1 MRITIYNQICRVQC
15 DNRLIRIIC
24 IHSSNNLPTCNMD
37 RTFCLSIETA
47 AVNFRF
53 QSSRSNNIYFSSDL
67 SLKQNWFIVS
77 VA

>member
-1 MRITIYNQICRVQC
+1 MRITIYNQICRGQC

-67 SLKQNWFIVS
+67 SLKQNRFIVS